1 MNKYDDIVNLT
12 RPISNHPKMPI
23 QNRAKEFMP
32 FAALTGY
39 QESINEEG
47 RIVSYKKILSIDKV
61 DEINSKL
68 KNIERNKKYNVIYYK
83 EDNYKDGGNYIE
95 EAVIIKK
102 IDLYN
107 KWIVTKENMKIN
119 IDDIY
124 EITDK
129 IY

>member
-68 KNIERNKKYNVIYYK
+68 KNIEINKKYHVIYYK